1 MGFDVLGPVILSLQ
15 VSCSAV
21 LVLVLPSFV
30 LASATQRDGWIPALL
45 DGALQV
51 PLVLP
56 PVVVGYGLLW
66 ALGPASFP
74 GEMFQRFFGV
84 SFAFSFWAAVLSGVI
99 VGMPFFV
106 KSMQQSL
113 QAVPEEALLGVYG
126 LGLHPR
132 VARLLTRV
140 LYAIGGCG
148 RGALLA
154 FSRSFGEFGATIIF
168 ASNIPD
174 ETRTVP
180 LAIYTLSESLDTSGA
195 AEWLC
200 AISVAIAFL
209 AVILVRL
216 GERSANN
223 SRSAGKVP
231 CRTPC

>member
-1 MGFDVLGPVILSLQ
+1 MVSDVLGPVILSLQ
-15 VSCSAV
+15 VSFSAV
-21 LVLVLPSFV
+21 LVLLLPAFV
-30 LASATQRDGWIPALL
+30 LAGATQRDGWIPAVI

-66 ALGPASFP
+66 ALGPASLP
-74 GEMFQRFFGV
+74 GEIVQRAFGV
-84 SFAFSFWAAVLSGVI
+84 NLAFSYWAAVLAGVI
-99 VGMPFFV
+99 VGMPFLV

-113 QAVPEEALLGVYG
+113 QSVPEEALLSAYG

-132 VARLLTRV
+132 VARLLTRA
-140 LYAIGGCG
+140 LYAAGGCG

-168 ASNIPD
+168 ASNIPG

-200 AISVAIAFL
+200 AISVGIAFG
-209 AVILVRL
+209 AVMLVRAW
-216 GERSANN
+216 ERKGN
-223 SRSAGKVP
+223 RLRLTGM
-231 CRTPC
+231 R